1 MTTKEAILELLNK
14 KIKEM
19 ENQIDSSKQASNL
32 GTSPSTLEKFKEACR
47 AKNQPI
53 PSDEELE
60 ATISKIRERDQIMI
74 SRYIS
79 RKNALV
85 AIVRIIKEHLD
96 DEYLKEIELTD
107 LDFHIDDPL
116 DPTNPDR
123 LKLGL
128 VDLWILETK
137 QVKKRILYVFHR
149 GFILFNVGLITL
161 G

>member
-1 MTTKEAILELLNK
+1 MLMTTKKAILELLNK

-19 ENQIDSSKQASNL
+19 ENQIASSKQASNL
-32 GTSPSTLEKFKEACR
+32 GTGSSTLEKFKEACR

-79 RKNALV
+79 RKNALI

-96 DEYLKEIELTD
+96 DDYLKEVELTD
-107 LDFHIDDPL
+107 LDFDIDDPL

-128 VDLWILETK
+128 VDL
-137 QVKKRILYVFHR
+137 
-149 GFILFNVGLITL
+149 
-161 G
+161 

>member
-14 KIKEM
+14 KIKKM
-19 ENQIDSSKQASNL
+19 ENEIASSKQASNL
-32 GTSPSTLEKFKEACR
+32 GTNTSTLEKFKEACR

-74 SRYIS
+74 DRYIS

-128 VDLWILETK
+128 VDL
-137 QVKKRILYVFHR
+137 
-149 GFILFNVGLITL
+149 
-161 G
+161 

>member
-14 KIKEM
+14 KIKKM
-19 ENQIDSSKQASNL
+19 ENEIASSKQASNL

-47 AKNQPI
+47 AKNHPI

-79 RKNALV
+79 RKNALI

-96 DEYLKEIELTD
+96 DDYLKEVELTD
-107 LDFHIDDPL
+107 LDFDIDDPL

-128 VDLWILETK
+128 VDL
-137 QVKKRILYVFHR
+137 
-149 GFILFNVGLITL
+149 
-161 G
+161 

>member
-1 MTTKEAILELLNK
+1 MLMTTKEAILELLNK
-14 KIKEM
+14 KVQKM
-19 ENQIDSSKQASNL
+19 ENQIDSSTRASNL
-32 GTSPSTLEKFKEACR
+32 VTKDPSTREKFKEVCR
-47 AKNQPI
+47 IKGQPI

-60 ATISKIRERDQIMI
+60 TLCSKIRERDQIMI
-74 SRYIS
+74 DRYIS

-128 VDLWILETK
+128 VDL
-137 QVKKRILYVFHR
+137 
-149 GFILFNVGLITL
+149 
-161 G
+161 

>member
-1 MTTKEAILELLNK
+1 MLMTTKKAILELLNK

-19 ENQIDSSKQASNL
+19 ENQIASSKQASNL
-32 GTSPSTLEKFKEACR
+32 GTGPSTLEKFKEACR

-79 RKNALV
+79 RKNALI

-96 DEYLKEIELTD
+96 DDYLKEVELTD
-107 LDFHIDDPL
+107 LDFNIDDPL

-128 VDLWILETK
+128 VDL
-137 QVKKRILYVFHR
+137 
-149 GFILFNVGLITL
+149 
-161 G
+161 

>member
-137 QVKKRILYVFHR
+137 QVKKRILYVF
-149 GFILFNVGLITL
+149 IEDLFY
-161 G
+161 

>member
-1 MTTKEAILELLNK
+1 MLMTTKEAILELLNK
-14 KIKEM
+14 KIKKM
-19 ENQIDSSKQASNL
+19 ENEIASSKQASNL

-47 AKNQPI
+47 AKNHPI

-79 RKNALV
+79 RKNALI

-96 DEYLKEIELTD
+96 DDYLKEVELTD
-107 LDFHIDDPL
+107 LDFDIDDPL

-128 VDLWILETK
+128 VDL
-137 QVKKRILYVFHR
+137 
-149 GFILFNVGLITL
+149 
-161 G
+161 